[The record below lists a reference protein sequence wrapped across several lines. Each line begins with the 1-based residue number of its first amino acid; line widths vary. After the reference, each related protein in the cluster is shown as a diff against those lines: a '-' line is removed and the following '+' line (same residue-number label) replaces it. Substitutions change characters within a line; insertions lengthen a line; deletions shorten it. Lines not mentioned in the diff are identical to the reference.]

1 MEEELKNALDQDFE
15 DDIDDVEY
23 EEDQELRLDNI
34 SSFEVNENDIHKFTF
49 ITENDERIECEILLS
64 FYLKDTDRSYIYFT
78 DNTRNENGKLNV
90 YVYYVEIT
98 DNGEEFVQVTDPS
111 EYEMLEKVYKNA
123 VEGVRKNG

>member
-1 MEEELKNALDQDFE
+1 MEEELKNALE
-15 DDIDDVEY
+15 EDVEDQLEY
-23 EEDQELRLDNI
+23 DEDQELNLSNI
-34 SSFEVNENDIHKFTF
+34 SKFEVDENDIHKFTF

-90 YVYYVEIT
+90 YVYYVELT
-98 DNGEEFVQVTDPS
+98 DNGENFVQVTNPA
-111 EYEMLEKVYKNA
+111 EYEMLEKVYNNA